1 MRTFLMTRDDP
12 MASGGDRQATLFTGA
27 QAQGFQRPHIGS
39 DIACCRVYVQVVPGL
54 SYLR

>member
-12 MASGGDRQATLFTGA
+12 MASRGDRQATLFTGA
-27 QAQGFQRPHIGS
+27 GFQRPHVGS